1 MLRIIYNDNS
11 KFILDLIP
19 DNTEIELY
27 NIDLYKEYKKAIPI
41 LVRNGTKNVPLVI
54 LVENGEE
61 TKVIWSEQNPDWNL
75 EIKKLLEITN

>member
-27 NIDLYKEYKKAIPI
+27 NIDLYKEYKKAMPI